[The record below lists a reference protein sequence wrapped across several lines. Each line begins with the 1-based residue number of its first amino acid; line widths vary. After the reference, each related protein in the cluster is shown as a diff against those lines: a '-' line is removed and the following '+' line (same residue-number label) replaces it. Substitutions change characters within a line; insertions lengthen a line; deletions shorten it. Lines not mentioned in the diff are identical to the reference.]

1 MHILAVRSN
10 LWLSSP
16 NWQMDPREDRLSTNS
31 QEKEFL
37 DSPLYHSLIHPS
49 LTCPYVYY
57 YTINLWYVLYCT
69 FLVC

>member
-16 NWQMDPREDRLSTNS
+16 NWQMDPRGDRLNTNS
-31 QEKEFL
+31 EKKEHL
-37 DSPLYHSLIHPS
+37 DSPLYHPLIHPS

-57 YTINLWYVLYCT
+57 CAIN
-69 FLVC
+69 